1 MHMTVNRLLTAI
13 TVHKIPGKEI
23 CGVVVL
29 EQHADGSWAGTCS
42 KCEKPFHHDKDPT
55 FEMQVLAVRN

>member
-1 MHMTVNRLLTAI
+1 MENTLIAI

-29 EQHADGSWAGTCS
+29 EQQSDGSWTGQCS
-42 KCEKPFHHDKDPT
+42 KCTKPFHHDKDPA
-55 FEMQVLAVRN
+55 FEKQVLAVRN